1 MIRHLFKLVWNRKRT
16 HILIMLEIFLSFV
29 VVFALLVTGLYFF
42 RLYQRPLGYEYV
54 NVWSIYV
61 DRETGEFEWSEEE
74 ARTFRHLRHA
84 LEGMPEVESVA
95 SAGNRPFS
103 NSQSKTSWEQEGRSI
118 STEVAVASSRF
129 DETLGLTLMAG
140 RWFEPEDHA
149 LDWDPVVVDRLLAE
163 QLVGDG
169 DPLGMVLEWGGSGK
183 EAREPRVVGVITSFL
198 RGGHFDETEGFM
210 FSAAGEESDVGYATN
225 RLIVRVAP
233 GTPADFEE
241 RMLASLQNIGR
252 GWTFTVSPLEEGRKS
267 KLRERL
273 VPLAVLGTIGGF
285 LLTMVVLGLTGVMW
299 QNVVRR
305 TREIGLRR
313 AAGAA
318 RTSIHRQIVLEVM
331 ITASF
336 GVLLGIAL
344 GAQVPVI
351 GPFGFVPPV
360 VIVQGLVISAV
371 FILSLAA
378 LCGLYPGW
386 SATRIQPA
394 EALHYE

>member
-16 HILIMLEIFLSFV
+16 HLLIMLEIFLSFV

-42 RLYQRPLGYEYV
+42 RLYQRPLGFEYE

-74 ARTFRHLRHA
+74 ARTFRHLRHELA
-84 LEGMPEVESVA
+84 GMPEVESVA
-95 SAGNRPFS
+95 TAGNHPFS
-103 NSQSKTSWEQEGRSI
+103 NSTSLTSWEQEGQPI
-118 STEVAVASSRF
+118 QTEIVVASSQF
-129 DETLGLTLMAG
+129 HETLGLTLISG
-140 RWFEPEDHA
+140 RWFEPQDFA
-149 LDWDPVVVDRLLAE
+149 LDWDPVVVDRRLAE

-169 DPLGMVLEWGGSGK
+169 DPLGMVLEYGGSG
-183 EAREPRVVGVITSFL
+183 EEERETRVVGVISSFL
-198 RGGHFDETEGFM
+198 RGGHFSESEGFM
-210 FSAAGEESDVGYATN
+210 FANADEESDVGYATN
-225 RLIVRVAP
+225 RLLVRVAP

-241 RMLASLQNIGR
+241 RMLASLQQIGR
-252 GWTFTVSPLEEGRKS
+252 NWTFTVLPLVDGRKS
-267 KLRERL
+267 KLQERL
-273 VPLAVLGTIGGF
+273 IPLAVVGTIGGF
-285 LLTMVVLGLTGVMW
+285 LLIMVVLGLTGVMW

-305 TREIGLRR
+305 TREIGLRC
-313 AAGAA
+313 AAGAH
-318 RTSIHRQIVLEVM
+318 RSSIHRQIVLEVM

-336 GVLLGIAL
+336 GVLLGVAL

-351 GPFGFVPPV
+351 GPFGFVPFV